1 MRLQVIIYHLQST
14 LQIFHCWIWLGV
26 FLLMCNV
33 SAIKSQSREETAW
46 NFGARE
52 QTARIIFSDLYLCCD
67 FVCLFSSKLNTKT
80 VKKKK
85 KQPKKH
91 WMQYAIEYF
100 TERTW
105 GRTIIPVL
113 YGLWLCKLQK
123 FMFTLFISGGAEP
136 SLQKPECLS
145 CEITP
150 LSGKCSVK
158 VL

>member
-46 NFGARE
+46 NFGVRE

-105 GRTIIPVL
+105 GRTIS
-113 YGLWLCKLQK
+113 LWLCKLQK